1 MSNTDKSEI
10 AAEAV
15 EENALRYPDA
25 DIADKVMEGMRAAHL
40 HHANL
45 TNLVDQKANIL
56 LGASLVLVSAI
67 QAWIGNGNPVNLAM
81 MVLMFTAGITTIFAL
96 VTVMPRVVASPPG
109 APVKNP
115 FFFASFAGVTEEE
128 YVAIIDEKVS
138 TNAEAREY
146 LARSIY
152 NMGIVLV
159 NKYKSLRR
167 SYMALGVGIVS
178 SAVIFAVEFFFISI
192 NS

>member
-1 MSNTDKSEI
+1 MTETIQSETP
-10 AAEAV
+10 AKAP
-15 EENALRYPDA
+15 LRYPDA
-25 DIADKVMEGMRAAHL
+25 ELADKVMESMRAAHL

-96 VTVMPRVVASPPG
+96 LTVMPRVVPSKGTLPMA
-109 APVKNP
+109 NP
-115 FFFASFAGVTEEE
+115 FFFGSFAGLTEEE
-128 YVAIIDEKVS
+128 YVAAIDEQVS
-138 TNAEAREY
+138 TNADAREY
-146 LARSIY
+146 LSRSIY

-159 NKYKSLRR
+159 SKYKSLRR
-167 SYMALGVGIVS
+167 SYLALGLGIIS
-178 SAVIFAVEFFFISI
+178 SAVIFAIEYAITTFG
-192 NS
+192 

>member
-1 MSNTDKSEI
+1 MTEPVPIEMQHVKSLKYSD
-10 AAEAV
+10 AETS
-15 EENALRYPDA
+15 
-25 DIADKVMEGMRAAHL
+25 DKVMEGMRAAHL

-67 QAWIGNGNPVNLAM
+67 QAWIGNGNAVNLAM

-96 VTVMPRVVASPPG
+96 LTVMPRVVNVPRAIPM
-109 APVKNP
+109 KNP
-115 FFFASFAGVTEEE
+115 FFFASFAALTEEE
-128 YVAIIDEKVS
+128 YIAAIDDQVS
-138 TNAEAREY
+138 TNADAREY

-167 SYMALGVGIVS
+167 SYMALGVGIIS
-178 SAVIFAVEFFFISI
+178 SAVIFAVEYGLATFAK
-192 NS
+192 